1 MIGEVTAVCVCAL
14 LALGLV
20 CVTAFRAWLAWLA
33 FARERAAET
42 AEHAAMR
49 KEWAKVREEWRDV
62 QAADRARVRR

>member
-1 MIGEVTAVCVCAL
+1 MIGEVIAVCVCAL
-14 LALGLV
+14 LAWSLLCGL
-20 CVTAFRAWLAWLA
+20 AFRAWLAWLS

-49 KEWAKVREEWRDV
+49 KEWARVREEWRDV